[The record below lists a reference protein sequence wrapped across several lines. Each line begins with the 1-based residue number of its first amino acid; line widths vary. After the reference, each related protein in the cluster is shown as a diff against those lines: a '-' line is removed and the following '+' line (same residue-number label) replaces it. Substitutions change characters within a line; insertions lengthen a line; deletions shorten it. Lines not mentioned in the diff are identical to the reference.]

1 MATETVAPEAP
12 PVTKSLR
19 PTPFSPTQGPFA
31 TKTPFSPV
39 LGDEPEEEAEEQTPG
54 EEPALSA
61 EPAESAAG
69 ETAEPTESTEAT
81 EPKETA
87 EPNADDA
94 LVSEA
99 VERLG
104 ISAEAAK
111 ALGDNLVDVLASF
124 DRATS
129 GIFRESIK
137 GEPEPEPVAKTPA
150 PEPTPPKVEKF
161 KLELDPDLYDEDQ
174 IKVFNTLQD
183 KLNSQDEIIK
193 AMAQLVISSQQGVE
207 QITGQTQAEAESR
220 YESLADGFFANLG
233 DGFQDLFG
241 AAPMRSLATN
251 SPLRTSRNEV
261 VEEAHVLKAVD
272 MQKGRKP
279 LTDEQYLQ
287 RALRTLHTD
296 KLKSIAR
303 KEVLTDVDNRR
314 KQAIHRP
321 SSHNSSQLTARQ
333 RAEKFIADWQ
343 ARTG

>member
-1 MATETVAPEAP
+1 MATETIAPEAP
-12 PVTKSLR
+12 SAAKSLR
-19 PTPFSPTQGPFA
+19 PTPFSPSQGPFA
-31 TKTPFSPV
+31 TTAPFSPI
-39 LGDEPEEEAEEQTPG
+39 LGAESEDEAEKNTPK
-54 EEPALSA
+54 EEPALAVSPSET
-61 EPAESAAG
+61 EPVEEEA
-69 ETAEPTESTEAT
+69 AEPTEPTT
-81 EPKETA
+81 TKETA
-87 EPNADDA
+87 ESSGDD
-94 LVSEA
+94 LVNEA

-104 ISAEAAK
+104 ITAAAAK

-129 GIFRESIK
+129 GIFRDAITK
-137 GEPEPEPVAKTPA
+137 GEQEPEPVART
-150 PEPTPPKVEKF
+150 PEPEPPKPVAEKF
-161 KLELDPDLYDEDQ
+161 KLELDPDVYDEEQ
-174 IKVFNTLQD
+174 IKVFTSLQD

-193 AMAQLVISSQQGVE
+193 AMAQLVISSQRGVE

-233 DGFQDLFG
+233 DGFRDLFG
-241 AAPMRSLATN
+241 VTPMRSLAMN

-272 MQKGRKP
+272 LQKGRKA

-296 KLKSIAR
+296 KLKTIAR
-303 KEVLTDVDNRR
+303 KEVLTDVDQRR

-321 SSHNSSQLTARQ
+321 SGHNSSQLTARQ